1 MNDVL
6 SGRIAQLNGRV
17 TLWLARI
24 ATVALALI
32 AVVTFCDVVGRRL
45 FNSGFTFTVE
55 FTELSM
61 ALIVFLGVG
70 LVTHQ
75 RGHIAVDVVTLRLSD
90 HVRIWLG
97 LIVNLLSLFYI
108 VIMVWRMWGHAAFVY
123 SKGDMTPIWNVP
135 LWPVAFTVAVGALF
149 LISGLVL
156 YTIDAFDR
164 VRHPEKGPIAEA
176 ASAFK
181 D

>member
-1 MNDVL
+1 MKDVL
-6 SGRIAQLNGRV
+6 TSSVGRLNGVV

-32 AVVTFCDVVGRRL
+32 AVITLCDVVARKV

-55 FTELSM
+55 MTEMAM

-75 RGHIAVDVVTLRLSD
+75 RGHIVVDVVTLRLSERTR
-90 HVRIWLG
+90 VWLG
-97 LIVNLLSLFYI
+97 LVTNILSLGF
-108 VIMVWRMWGHAAFVY
+108 VLLMVWRLWLQAAFIT
-123 SKGDMTPIWNVP
+123 SKGDTTPILNFP
-135 LWPVAFTVAVGALF
+135 LSPIAYLIAAGSIFLVTGMALH
-149 LISGLVL
+149 VL
-156 YTIDAFDR
+156 DLLDR
-164 VRHPEKGPIAEA
+164 ARHPGTSAPEA
-176 ASAFK
+176 AERPFQ